1 MLGLNTTLP
10 DHKGAL
16 LEEKES
22 LTALEILEWNCSR
35 RVTWSSCCWST
46 NLVEMETYSHP
57 QRDRKEQLILLQWW
71 HILINYCYIFLVVSI
86 SKYTFIIYIYAGIV
100 TKISSFIIQERN
112 PLAIWQS
119 PARTTNTPIAEI
131 MFKLWLMPLHAAV
144 MVSRARFGKTST
156 IWHRSWELN
165 YLMAFRCLYW
175 SLNLDDLW
183 LFGVTFG

>member
-86 SKYTFIIYIYAGIV
+86 NKYTFIIYIYICRDCN
-100 TKISSFIIQERN
+100 KDFIIHHSGEESTCH
-112 PLAIWQS
+112 LAVPSQNHEHTYC
-119 PARTTNTPIAEI
+119 RDYVQ
-131 MFKLWLMPLHAAV
+131 AV
-144 MVSRARFGKTST
+144 VDAT
-156 IWHRSWELN
+156 
-165 YLMAFRCLYW
+165 ACCC
-175 SLNLDDLW
+175 D
-183 LFGVTFG
+183 GVKG